1 MVPLFFLVM
10 VPSLLSYSST
20 GSFTGIFSSYL
31 SEFLLPF
38 NIDGVYPNS
47 LSQVYLVYDRP
58 IFILIA
64 FVFMSRTEV

>member
-1 MVPLFFLVM
+1 M

-38 NIDGVYPNS
+38 NIDGVYPSS
-47 LSQVYLVYDRP
+47 LSQVYLVDDRP

-64 FVFMSRTEV
+64 FVFMWRTEV